1 MIVNAMI
8 IAAGGGASG
17 KLVFDYS
24 GAAVTVTVPPL
35 VSKMK
40 IKAWGAGGG
49 GTNQGGGYN
58 DYGGAGVYIEGWFAV
73 TPGETLL
80 VVVGEGGRKGGPR
93 TFGGG
98 GKAGSVGALNA
109 SGGGL
114 TGVFRGT
121 VDLAHA
127 IAIAAGGG
135 GAANNINE
143 AWSAGEGGDAA
154 GADARNNGY
163 PQYGRGGTQTEGG
176 YGANVGEALQGGDGL
191 TATGGGG
198 GGGGKYGGGGGGG
211 GASEAAGGGGS
222 SYRAGLTDG
231 LAITSANHYSPPNTA
246 DADYAAGIAAGGLV
260 DQAGHGRAV
269 LIW

>member
-1 MIVNAMI
+1 MI
-8 IAAGGGASG
+8 INSMIMAAGGAPGGKQTFGYTGAI
-17 KLVFDYS
+17 V
-24 GAAVTVTVPPL
+24 AVAVPPL
-35 VSKMK
+35 VRWMK
-40 IKAWGAGGG
+40 FKGWGAGGG
-49 GTNQGGGYN
+49 GTNQGAGYN
-58 DYGGAGVYIEGWFAV
+58 DYGGAGAYVEGWFDV

-98 GKAGSVGALNA
+98 GKAGIVGALNA

-114 TGVFRGT
+114 TGVFRGV

-143 AWSAGEGGDAA
+143 AWSAGEGGDIV
-154 GADARNNGY
+154 GGDALNNGY
-163 PQYGRGGTQTEGG
+163 PLYGRGGTQTEGG
-176 YGANVGEALQGGDGL
+176 YGGNPGTVLQGGDG
-191 TATGGGG
+191 AASTGGGG

-222 SYRAGLTDG
+222 SHRGGLTNG
-231 LAITSANHYSPPNTA
+231 LTMASANHYSAPNSS
-246 DADYAAGIAAGGLV
+246 DPDYVAGIAAGALV
-260 DQAGHGRAV
+260 DQAGYGRAV